1 MQFFIN
7 HFYIFLSISF
17 AVASQLITKW
27 QMSKVVIEE
36 TMSIFDKLLF
46 AFYMLINPY
55 ILLSIFLTLLSGLS
69 WMIVMSKFDISY
81 AYPYTALG
89 FGFVLFFSYI
99 LFNESISIYKLLG
112 VSLIMFGIFI
122 ISKDMQ

>member
-7 HFYIFLSISF
+7 HLYIFLSISF

-27 QMSKVVIEE
+27 QMSKVVIED
-36 TMSIFDKLLF
+36 TMGIFDKFLF

-69 WMIVMSKFDISY
+69 WMLVMSKFDISY